1 MGVRL
6 EVYATSVQLHSSPL
20 LFFPLC
26 VAAAA
31 AAARSGS
38 AQVGSSPLL
47 LSPSRSSGCWDR
59 IGLSRTELGCDWSV
73 PILASDWL
81 RGRNLWGRVT
91 PKGAVGVARG
101 WAPPDGGS
109 LMQPLLLTAS
119 RYTGYTWRNN
129 RISFFTGT
137 ALVAGKSTD
146 KRPSQFITNNMKAS
160 VLNKQVLKR
169 VFKTCGTL
177 WGISFL

>member
-1 MGVRL
+1 MLTHYCAARGR
-6 EVYATSVQLHSSPL
+6 TSVLAQLSMALAACLLLLRHGSCTLL
-20 LFFPLC
+20 LFSSSPLC

-31 AAARSGS
+31 AAVGSGS
-38 AQVGSSPLL
+38 AQLGSSPLL

-59 IGLSRTELGCDWSV
+59 IRLSRTELGCDWSV

-119 RYTGYTWRNN
+119 RYTGYTWRND

-137 ALVAGKSTD
+137 ALVAGKSTNE
-146 KRPSQFITNNMKAS
+146 RPLT
-160 VLNKQVLKR
+160 
-169 VFKTCGTL
+169 VF
-177 WGISFL
+177 SN